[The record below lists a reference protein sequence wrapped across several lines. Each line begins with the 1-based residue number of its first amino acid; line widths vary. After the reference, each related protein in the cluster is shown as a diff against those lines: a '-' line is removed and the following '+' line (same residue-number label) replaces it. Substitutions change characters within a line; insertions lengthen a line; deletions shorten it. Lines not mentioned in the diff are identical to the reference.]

1 MAGVAKD
8 KVKRM
13 GEPEAPVSRRET
25 HPEAEAWAEP
35 GADPGLALSADR
47 LAASAGAPL
56 AGSLA
61 GSHADP
67 LADPDRFINRE
78 LSWLAFNDRVLD
90 EAHNPSH
97 PLLEQLRFLSIS
109 ANNLDEFY
117 MVRVAGL
124 KAQVRADVTRQ
135 SQEGLTPAEQLEA
148 ISERAGHLMRRQQDR
163 WRSLRKELAT
173 SGLTVLSA
181 GDLSEADR
189 SWLARHFEDQ
199 IFPVLTPL
207 ACDPAHP
214 FPFLPNL
221 GSAMVLSLRSERGGG
236 LPRTMTALLPIP
248 SQVPRFIRLPGKG
261 SRRIHGRAGTPGSGK
276 STRFLRLEE
285 LLELHFDRL
294 FPGFE
299 LLEKAYFR
307 VIRDSDVEIEEE
319 AEDLMR
325 EFEVALQRR
334 RRGQVI
340 HLRVS
345 KGISD
350 DLRDFVVNELGTAPD
365 EVFEKGDLL
374 GLGDLAELIVDDRPD
389 LTFEEYVP
397 RFPERIRDF
406 GGNTM
411 AAIRRKD
418 ILVHHPYESF
428 DVVVQF
434 LRDATED
441 PNVVAIKQT
450 LYRTSE
456 DSPIVRALIEAAQAG
471 KNVTAMVELKARF
484 DEEANIR
491 FARNLERAGVH
502 VVFGFMELKT
512 HAKVSLVVRRE
523 GKHLRTYAHLGTGNY
538 HPVTARIYTD
548 LSVFTSDPT
557 IGREASRLFNFL
569 TGYAKP
575 EAMTK
580 LAVAPFDLRERL
592 YALIEDEIAHARA
605 GRPAAIWAK
614 MNSLVDGGIIDA
626 LYRAS
631 QAGVKIRLVVR
642 GICCLRPGVPGLSE
656 TIRVKSIVGRF
667 LEHSRIVCFGA
678 GQKMPSRKARVFFSS
693 ADWMPRNLDRRV
705 ELLVPVENST
715 VHRQILDQ
723 IMMANLKDNVQSW
736 ELQAGGEWKR
746 KIPKRRAFS
755 AHGYFMTNPSLSG
768 RGSALKGVR
777 KIPRLTLESEE
788 DE

>member
-1 MAGVAKD
+1 MTGVAGGKTED
-8 KVKRM
+8 IRV
-13 GEPEAPVSRRET
+13 GSTEGDTATGTAEPEASSPT
-25 HPEAEAWAEP
+25 
-35 GADPGLALSADR
+35 DP
-47 LAASAGAPL
+47 AGEVRDL
-56 AGSLA
+56 AG
-61 GSHADP
+61 
-67 LADPDRFINRE
+67 DPDRFINRE
-78 LSWLAFNDRVLD
+78 LSWLDFNDRVLD

-109 ANNLDEFY
+109 ASNLDEFY

-124 KAQVRADVTRQ
+124 KAQVRAEVTRPAQ
-135 SQEGLTPAEQLEA
+135 DGLTPSEQLEA
-148 ISERAGHLMRRQQDR
+148 ISERSGRLMRRQQDR
-163 WRSLRKELAT
+163 WRSLR
-173 SGLTVLSA
+173 
-181 GDLSEADR
+181 GDLRKAGVDVLEATDLTEPDR
-189 SWLARHFEDQ
+189 RWVARHFEEQ

-221 GSAMVLSLRSERGGG
+221 GYAMVLSLQSSGDPKSGG
-236 LPRTMTALLPIP
+236 TMKAILPIP
-248 SQVPRFIRLPGKG
+248 SQVPRFVRLP
-261 SRRIHGRAGTPGSGK
+261 RRENGRRASGRT
-276 STRFLRLEE
+276 SGRGIRFLRIEE
-285 LLELHFDRL
+285 LLGLHLEHL
-294 FPGFE
+294 FPGYS
-299 LLEKAYFR
+299 LLESAYFR

-345 KGISD
+345 KGISEE
-350 DLRDFVVNELGTAPD
+350 LRDFVVNELGTSPD
-365 EVFEKGDLL
+365 ELFEAGNLL
-374 GLGDLAELIVDDRPD
+374 GLGDLSELIVEGRPD
-389 LTFEEYVP
+389 LAFPEYVP
-397 RFPERIRDF
+397 RFPERIRDY
-406 GGNTM
+406 GGNAL

-434 LRDATED
+434 LRDATAD

-456 DSPIVRALIEAAQAG
+456 DSPIVKALIEASEAG
-471 KNVTAMVELKARF
+471 KNVTALVELKARF
-484 DEEANIR
+484 DEAANIR

-502 VVFGFMELKT
+502 VVFGFIELKT
-512 HAKVSLVVRRE
+512 HAKLSLVVRRE
-523 GKHLRTYAHLGTGNY
+523 GKGLRIYTHHATGNY

-548 LSVFTSDPT
+548 LSYFTSDPA
-557 IGREASRLFNFL
+557 ICLEAARLFNFL
-569 TGYAKP
+569 TGYARP
-575 EAMTK
+575 ERMEK

-592 YALIEDEIAHARA
+592 YALIDTEIEHARA
-605 GRPAAIWAK
+605 GRPATIWAK

-631 QAGVKIRLVVR
+631 QAGVRIRLVVR

-656 TIRVKSIVGRF
+656 NIRVKSIVGRF
-667 LEHSRIVCFGA
+667 LEHSRIVCFGN
-678 GQKMPSRKARVFFSS
+678 GHRMPSRKAKVFFSS

-705 ELLVPVENST
+705 EVLVPVENAT

-736 ELQAGGEWKR
+736 ELQPGGEWRR
-746 KIPKRRAFS
+746 KLPKRRAFS

-768 RGSALKGVR
+768 RGTALKGVR
-777 KIPRLTLESEE
+777 QIPRLVLESEE